1 MGFARIPYSIDSAVV
16 DFASGLDFSR
26 ATGCVR
32 CVRVFFGNYWSVWTQ
47 HLLSGVSGHSNYW
60 SVWTQHL
67 LECLDTA
74 LEHTA
79 VVGFARIPFSIDS
92 AVVDF
97 ASRFCGHRNA
107 DTALGGGD
115 G

>member
-1 MGFARIPYSIDSAVV
+1 MECSDVTT
-16 DFASGLDFSR
+16 L
-26 ATGCVR
+26 
-32 CVRVFFGNYWSVWTQ
+32 Q
-47 HLLSGVSGHSNYW
+47 ELL
-60 SVWTQHL
+60 L

-74 LEHTA
+74 DTTLEHTA